1 MDKEET
7 VKINAQ
13 NDIKNQAWSI
23 RKQTDAILKL
33 TKVVI
38 NNLNEKERAL
48 LEKSFIYKM
57 RIGTLTIA
65 LLISIIGEQT
75 IKNNCNCF
83 LTNFRKLW
91 HFTQDIVLS
100 SKIQYHFKNFEQF
113 SVEMWI
119 TCPLC
124 AI

>member
-48 LEKSFIYKM
+48 LEKSFIFKM

-65 LLISIIGEQT
+65 LLISI
-75 IKNNCNCF
+75 F
-83 LTNFRKLW
+83 LTNW
-91 HFTQDIVLS
+91 
-100 SKIQYHFKNFEQF
+100 
-113 SVEMWI
+113 
-119 TCPLC
+119 
-124 AI
+124 

>member
-48 LEKSFIYKM
+48 LEKSFIFKM

-75 IKNNCNCF
+75 IRNN
-83 LTNFRKLW
+83 
-91 HFTQDIVLS
+91 
-100 SKIQYHFKNFEQF
+100 
-113 SVEMWI
+113 
-119 TCPLC
+119 
-124 AI
+124 

>member
-13 NDIKNQAWSI
+13 NDVKEQAWSI

-48 LEKSFIYKM
+48 LEKSFIFKM

-65 LLISIIGEQT
+65 LLISI
-75 IKNNCNCF
+75 F
-83 LTNFRKLW
+83 LTNW
-91 HFTQDIVLS
+91 
-100 SKIQYHFKNFEQF
+100 
-113 SVEMWI
+113 
-119 TCPLC
+119 
-124 AI
+124 

>member
-48 LEKSFIYKM
+48 LEKSFIFKM

-83 LTNFRKLW
+83 LTNFRKL
-91 HFTQDIVLS
+91 
-100 SKIQYHFKNFEQF
+100 
-113 SVEMWI
+113 
-119 TCPLC
+119 
-124 AI
+124 